1 MIRGKWVRLKNL
13 KNVRT
18 ARQHNRVLTLSQME
32 NLCGSSKLAR
42 VRLLFHG
49 IGIKTRCIVSIAL
62 LKDRRADWLTDVHI
76 DIVAQHLQGI
86 SNIGLL
92 AVVFQRPAIQIKNLF
107 QPKQKSNK
115 FSLWSVNKFEKQ
127 IKLTEHTPLKSIP
140 MMGREGTGELWQ

>member
-1 MIRGKWVRLKNL
+1 MKNF

-62 LKDRRADWLTDVHI
+62 LTDRRADWLTDVHI
-76 DIVAQHLQGI
+76 DIVAQHLQRI
-86 SNIGLL
+86 SNIGFL

-115 FSLWSVNKFEKQ
+115 FPCVV
-127 IKLTEHTPLKSIP
+127 
-140 MMGREGTGELWQ
+140 

>member
-1 MIRGKWVRLKNL
+1 MITIEKFQKCKNSSP
-13 KNVRT
+13 
-18 ARQHNRVLTLSQME
+18 HNRVLTLSQME

-62 LKDRRADWLTDVHI
+62 LTDRRADWLTDVHI
-76 DIVAQHLQGI
+76 DIVAQHLQRI

-115 FSLWSVNKFEKQ
+115 FSLWSVNKLEKQ

>member
-1 MIRGKWVRLKNL
+1 MIRGKWLRLKNF

-62 LKDRRADWLTDVHI
+62 LTDRRADWLTDVHI
-76 DIVAQHLQGI
+76 DIVAQHLQRI